1 MRPFNLLIL
10 TNPPRTPALLMGGVK
25 SQLRFHQL
33 IVFLNLVVQSHL
45 CLCFLTQ
52 IYVHTSTLI
61 TVQVIIVSEGLR
73 HTNLSR
79 QRHRLAY
86 PGQLGQPI
94 CDSALKNTSEAVT
107 SFQGA
112 NNTGEAE
119 APLIGKPLHPPAQTR
134 CRAFRKA
141 PAQLRLQTSH
151 PTASLPTQRTTGE
164 NPQLGQISS
173 LPTFHPLKFLCTL
186 LKYGSL
192 SLVNAGEFF
201 QQENV
206 LFKCKETR
214 IFFFFSVSLQKQ
226 SNT

>member
-119 APLIGKPLHPPAQTR
+119 ASPHWETPAPTSPNTVPCFPKGTRTAPSPNQPSDGLPSHLENYRREPSAWPNLLFTNIPP
-134 CRAFRKA
+134 
-141 PAQLRLQTSH
+141 S
-151 PTASLPTQRTTGE
+151 
-164 NPQLGQISS
+164 QI
-173 LPTFHPLKFLCTL
+173 FMHPLKIWL
-186 LKYGSL
+186 LVTS
-192 SLVNAGEFF
+192 
-201 QQENV
+201 
-206 LFKCKETR
+206 
-214 IFFFFSVSLQKQ
+214 
-226 SNT
+226 